1 MLQNAR
7 HRVVEGTGGYGLS
20 WYLGHWA
27 VNCQNHATALSLADN
42 GLRYSDDRI
51 SSMPQRGRG
60 RAEEKSLRVPRN

>member
-1 MLQNAR
+1 M
-7 HRVVEGTGGYGLS
+7 HRVVEGFGGYGLN

-27 VNCQNHATALSLADN
+27 VNCQNHAPALSLADK

-60 RAEEKSLRVPRN
+60 RAEEVTARATKPIPAV